1 MGEHDMHH
9 MNDAMMDTGTVMENH
24 DENDISTHDEVM
36 QRDKGHGMNHDGG
49 LIKPILSPAIFKRHI
64 FDRYDENVFPWRL

>member
-9 MNDAMMDTGTVMENH
+9 MNDAMMDPGTVMVNH
-24 DENDISTHDEVM
+24 DEHDDRIHDEVI
-36 QRDKGHGMNHDGG
+36 QHDNGHGMDHGG
-49 LIKPILSPAIFKRHI
+49 RLMKPILNLAIFKIHI